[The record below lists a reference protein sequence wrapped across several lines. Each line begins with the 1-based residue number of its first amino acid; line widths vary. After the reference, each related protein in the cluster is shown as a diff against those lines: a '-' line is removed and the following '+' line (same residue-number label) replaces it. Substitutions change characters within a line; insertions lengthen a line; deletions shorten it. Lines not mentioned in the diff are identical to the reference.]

1 MPLGASIPSLVAAHG
16 KWLMAFLRGLL
27 GADEAEDA
35 FQDVWLRVISAGS
48 ARGGDGM
55 RAYLAHTARSVAIDR
70 FRRRRPTE
78 SLDAENADGDSML
91 DDLVDPSPSP
101 VARFE
106 SKATAQDVRLAIMAL
121 PPIQRQVVLMRVE
134 AELDFNE
141 IAAELGLPRNT
152 VLSHMHRATIELTRR
167 LGGLR

>member
-1 MPLGASIPSLVAAHG
+1 MPLSASIPSLVATHG
-16 KWLMAFLRGLL
+16 KWLMAFLCGLL

-48 ARGGDGM
+48 ATGGGM

-78 SLDAENADGDSML
+78 SLDAENADGDSRL

-106 SKATAQDVRLAIMAL
+106 SKATAQDVRSAIMTL
-121 PPIQRQVVLMRVE
+121 PPVQRQVVLMRVE

-141 IAAELGLPRNT
+141 IATELGLPRNT
-152 VLSHMHRATIELTRR
+152 VLSHMRRATIELTRL
-167 LGGLR
+167 LGELR